1 MQLNAM
7 NSLDI
12 RTLNVQQSAHT
23 GAQVAR
29 SALPFAAGR
38 RLTATALI
46 GLALASGACAE
57 IEMADQESAARLAD
71 RRTELEEIN
80 VLVAYQKKRK
90 EEAVAAGEHPD
101 KYDDATLL
109 REEDRF
115 KRIWKKQRE
124 IEFTKFFGRCQKLS
138 KGVVDKCNI
147 GANNE
152 SVEAWQI
159 DKCLEERPE
168 AYFDPMRV
176 ALVSVLIVL
185 FAIAALV
192 AYRQTR
198 RNIDPVAKAA
208 PRLQM
213 TATQGAR
220 STVLEGTYKGHRL
233 RIESAAPEADGGDKY
248 VRVQVV
254 DGIPASLVVRF
265 GPLAPPTGLELPD
278 LDAPEIS
285 DARVP
290 EGYKLRLSDG
300 ASAEELLGGDVGFQ
314 LREFDPI
321 DVRIHDGH
329 MTVTTW
335 FIMAEPDQVVELVD
349 LVVVSAETYKRA

>member
-1 MQLNAM
+1 MQLNVTHK
-7 NSLDI
+7 SDL
-12 RTLNVQQSAHT
+12 RTLLGLRIAPLGTAHT
-23 GAQVAR
+23 ASRLAV
-29 SALPFAAGR
+29 GR
-38 RLTATALI
+38 RATGIALMA
-46 GLALASGACAE
+46 LALMGGACAE
-57 IEMADQESAARLAD
+57 IEIADQESAARLAD
-71 RRTELEEIN
+71 RRTELEEVN

-90 EEAVAAGEHPD
+90 EEAVSAGEHPD

-124 IEFTKFFGRCQKLS
+124 IAFTKFFERCQKLS
-138 KGVVDKCNI
+138 KDVVNRCNI
-147 GANNE
+147 VASNE
-152 SVEAWQI
+152 NVGAWQI

-168 AYFDPMRV
+168 AHYDPIRV
-176 ALVSVLIVL
+176 AVVSLLVLL
-185 FAIAALV
+185 FAVAAWML
-192 AYRQTR
+192 YRQTR
-198 RNIDPVAKAA
+198 RNIDPVAKAG

-213 TATQGAR
+213 KATQGAR
-220 STVLEGTYKGHRL
+220 STVLEGSYKGHRL

-248 VRVQVV
+248 VRVQVL

-265 GPLAPPTGLELPD
+265 GPVAPPTGLDLPD

-349 LVVVSAETYKRA
+349 LVVASAETYKKA